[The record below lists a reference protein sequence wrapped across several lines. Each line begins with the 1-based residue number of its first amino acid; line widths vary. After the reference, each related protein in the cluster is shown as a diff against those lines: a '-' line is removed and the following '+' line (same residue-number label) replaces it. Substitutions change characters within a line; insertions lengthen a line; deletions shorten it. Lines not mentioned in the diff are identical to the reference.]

1 MNVLHGCVSLSD
13 LDIPSCLSVCIY
25 IYKSSTVT
33 VTVTVHDIYIILVAK
48 VR

>member
-13 LDIPSCLSVCIY
+13 LDIPSCLSVFIY
-25 IYKSSTVT
+25 IYKSST